1 MRGVVAELGTLRP
14 EDVTILDMEA
24 SIEHLSRGTVRHV
37 DMLLVVVEP
46 YFRAL
51 ETLGRI
57 VPLAR
62 ELGIGGIG
70 VVANKVRSP
79 EDEAAIRD
87 YCARLDVSVI
97 GSIPFDEAVQEAD
110 RLGRA
115 LLDYMPTAP
124 AVRAIAK
131 LTEHILENG
140 RTLLKKETHNGH
152 RREAEGA
159 SEAWHGR

>member
-37 DMLLVVVEP
+37 DTLLVVVEP

-62 ELGIGGIG
+62 ELGIPKIF
-70 VVANKVRSP
+70 VVANKVRSA
-79 EDEAAIRD
+79 EDDAAIRD
-87 YCARLDVSVI
+87 YCDRLGVSVI

-115 LLDYMPTAP
+115 LIDYMPTAP
-124 AVRAIAK
+124 AVLAIAE
-131 LTEHILENG
+131 LTDHILENC
-140 RTLLKKETHNGH
+140 RAWLEKETHHG
-152 RREAEGA
+152 RR
-159 SEAWHGR
+159 SEA

>member
-37 DMLLVVVEP
+37 DTLLVVVEP

-62 ELGIGGIG
+62 ELGIPKIF
-70 VVANKVRSP
+70 VVANKVRSA
-79 EDEAAIRD
+79 DDDAAIRD
-87 YCARLDVSVI
+87 YCDRLGVSVI

-115 LLDYMPTAP
+115 LIDYMPTAP
-124 AVRAIAK
+124 AVLAIAE
-131 LTEHILENG
+131 LTDRILENG
-140 RTLLKKETHNGH
+140 RALLEKETHHG
-152 RREAEGA
+152 RR
-159 SEAWHGR
+159 SEA

>member
-1 MRGVVAELGTLRP
+1 VRGVVAELGTLRP

-37 DMLLVVVEP
+37 DTLLVVVEP

-62 ELGIGGIG
+62 ELGIPKIF
-70 VVANKVRSP
+70 VVANKVRST
-79 EDEAAIRD
+79 EDDAAIRD
-87 YCARLDVSVI
+87 YCDRLGVSVI

-110 RLGRA
+110 RLGRT
-115 LLDYMPTAP
+115 LIDYMPTAP
-124 AVRAIAK
+124 AVLAIAE
-131 LTEHILENG
+131 LTNHILENG
-140 RTLLKKETHNGH
+140 RALLEKETHHG
-152 RREAEGA
+152 RR
-159 SEAWHGR
+159 SEA

>member
-37 DMLLVVVEP
+37 DTLLVVVEP

-62 ELGIGGIG
+62 ELGIPKIF
-70 VVANKVRSP
+70 VVANKVRSA
-79 EDEAAIRD
+79 DDDAAIRD
-87 YCARLDVSVI
+87 YCDRLGVSVI

-115 LLDYMPTAP
+115 LIDYMPTAP
-124 AVRAIAK
+124 AVLAIAE
-131 LTEHILENG
+131 LTDHILENG
-140 RTLLKKETHNGH
+140 KAWLEKETHHG
-152 RREAEGA
+152 RR
-159 SEAWHGR
+159 SEA